1 MLALSNAS
9 LRRSSLPSEKAL
21 PIPLL
26 ITLSYGLRTQRI
38 RFDPFLPFVLFVYGL
53 SAHRQ
58 FRMRQC
64 TKAPLEWRL
73 TRRRAALVVW
83 LRGAHH
89 LQFPGA
95 SSLPADG
102 TVRPRDARC
111 RGRAA
116 HVLGGL
122 RQPGRQT
129 CCRAARWPGDRLL
142 TREANSQAWWRVALR
157 CTWRCLHRG
166 LLTIASQ
173 SVNGACHT

>member
-64 TKAPLEWRL
+64 TKAPLDWRL

-111 RGRAA
+111 RGWAA

-122 RQPGRQT
+122 RQPGRQPAVVLHGGPGP
-129 CCRAARWPGDRLL
+129 AAPPACGALL
-142 TREANSQAWWRVALR
+142 TRR
-157 CTWRCLHRG
+157 
-166 LLTIASQ
+166 LTESCCSISA
-173 SVNGACHT
+173 VPAGAFRMRAIPQP